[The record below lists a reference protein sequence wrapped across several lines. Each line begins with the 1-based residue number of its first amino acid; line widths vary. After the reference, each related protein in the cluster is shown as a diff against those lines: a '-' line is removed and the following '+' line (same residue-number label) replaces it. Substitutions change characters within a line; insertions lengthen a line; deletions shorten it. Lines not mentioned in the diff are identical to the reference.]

1 MRYAR
6 GVLLIVL
13 TAGSVLQGASAS
25 AAPSDPPADLEAEQV
40 VPSQSPAPSPSP
52 SPAAMVED
60 PAVAPA
66 RPGWIRRIDR
76 LTAGRPVS
84 VCVGS
89 AGIYLYRHKAGVRR
103 TPASNEK
110 LLLSMAILDR
120 LGPNFRIA
128 TQAASGRRPGRS
140 ISGRLWILGAGD
152 PETDRSAMRDLARR
166 VRAAGVRRIR
176 GRVFGSTG
184 TFAHDWWARGWKRS
198 FPSEEV
204 ALPTALTFEHNE
216 ARGHHIRDPERRA
229 AASLTK
235 QLRAL
240 GVRVGG
246 KPGAGKAPRGLARFA
261 EVRSRP
267 LEGLLRRVNVKSKNF
282 AAEVLGKRLG
292 LERSGPRGTIRK
304 GAAAIEAWARSHGV
318 RVEAH
323 DSSGLSYANRVTAS
337 GIVRL
342 LWVADGALWTDELR
356 RSLPRG
362 GRGRS
367 RTGSERSTY
376 APRRG
381 RSIGSRRCR
390 GGSSSSGRGRGPSS
404 RSSREGCPR
413 TPRSGSRIASFTP
426 SRRTRLDLLGRAAD
440 RSGVYAPSG
449 GRATTSKLSQ
459 RVPPSS
465 SSQASRA
472 RRPWAVASPN
482 AAMSSAD
489 SV

>member
-6 GVLLIVL
+6 GVLLVVL
-13 TAGSVLQGASAS
+13 TAGPVLAGASAS
-25 AAPSDPPADLEAEQV
+25 AGPSDPPVDAEAAQV
-40 VPSQSPAPSPSP
+40 EPSRSAPPSASP
-52 SPAAMVED
+52 SPAASGIED
-60 PAVAPA
+60 AAVAPA

-76 LTAGRPVS
+76 LTSGRPVS

-89 AGIYLYRHKAGVRR
+89 AGTYLYRRKAGVRR
-103 TPASNEK
+103 IPASNEK

-120 LGPNFRIA
+120 LGPDFRVA
-128 TQAASGRRPGRS
+128 TQAASGRLPGRS

-184 TFAHDWWARGWKRS
+184 YFARDWWARGWKPS
-198 FPSEEV
+198 FPSDEV

-216 ARGHHIRDPERRA
+216 ARGRHIRDPERRA

-267 LEGLLRRVNVKSKNF
+267 LEGLLRRANVKSKNF

-342 LWVADGALWTDELR
+342 LWAADGALWTDELR
-356 RSLPRG
+356 RALPRG
-362 GRGRS
+362 GQGTLAHRLRTVDVRAKTGTLDRIS
-367 RTGSERSTY
+367 ALSGWVKLERTGTWAEFSILS
-376 APRRG
+376 RG
-381 RSIGSRRCR
+381 MSKDASV
-390 GGSSSSGRGRGPSS
+390 
-404 RSSREGCPR
+404 
-413 TPRSGSRIASFTP
+413 RIE
-426 SRRTRLDLLGRAAD
+426 D
-440 RSGVYAPSG
+440 RIV
-449 GRATTSKLSQ
+449 R
-459 RVPPSS
+459 
-465 SSQASRA
+465 
-472 RRPWAVASPN
+472 AVAAN
-482 AAMSSAD
+482 AS
-489 SV
+489 